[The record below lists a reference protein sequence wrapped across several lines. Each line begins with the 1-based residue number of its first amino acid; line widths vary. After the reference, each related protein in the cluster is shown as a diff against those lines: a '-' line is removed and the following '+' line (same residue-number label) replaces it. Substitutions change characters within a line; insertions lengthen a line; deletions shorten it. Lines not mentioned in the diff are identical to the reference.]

1 MKVLLWALV
10 FLIIGL
16 LTWLSLRMVDEYY
29 QSLDDPMLHKLR
41 DVLAPVHPD
50 IAHVEMYKG
59 EKSYTINKQRIYLCL
74 RDEHNKYY
82 DMNMLIYVFLHEFAH
97 YLNKEDIGHTEK
109 FHAIFDKL
117 LEKAQSLGVYDASI
131 PPIQDYCNH
140 THE

>member
-41 DVLAPVHPD
+41 EVLAPVHPD

-109 FHAIFDKL
+109 FHAIFDEL

-131 PPIQDYCNH
+131 PPVQDYCNH
-140 THE
+140 AHE